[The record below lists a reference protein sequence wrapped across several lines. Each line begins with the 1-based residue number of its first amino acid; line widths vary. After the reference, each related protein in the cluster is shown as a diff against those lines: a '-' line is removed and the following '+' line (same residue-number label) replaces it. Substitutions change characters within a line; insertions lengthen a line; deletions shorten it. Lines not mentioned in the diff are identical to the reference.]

1 LQQINDNKKTM
12 NLIRAK
18 SVVSVRSR
26 CDDDWNRTKF
36 RRRWTKM
43 IHIWMCLFILMAR
56 AAVLGWSLLEQ
67 LPLKSYL
74 GRIRNVPNS
83 CPSYHTVEC
92 TNVCS
97 KNRGIILKFSRHNH
111 PSSNNEDSTK
121 YDRTDLSSLEEHV
134 MASVQSQMDISTVMR
149 TLYPD
154 DDRNRNR
161 NVPIRTNDLL
171 YDHEDLR
178 HRPMSQIQVAT
189 AAAMVVGCVTYMVL
203 HNLYGTG
210 IVAVAVFVTAL
221 VDDDDNN
228 NDKNTDSFSGALARI
243 LGRSTIRSVQA
254 SQPTIK
260 AVARA
265 VLTGEEEILHLKR
278 QVRQLEDDNA
288 KLRQWK
294 ETRIQVEDALPRFTV
309 AELKD
314 LAKFHGLPLG
324 GSKVDLLCRLVEA
337 RKLYLD

>member
-1 LQQINDNKKTM
+1 M

-18 SVVSVRSR
+18 VVASVRSR

-36 RRRWTKM
+36 RRRWTTM

-56 AAVLGWSLLEQ
+56 TAVFGWSLLE
-67 LPLKSYL
+67 LPTLKSL
-74 GRIRNVPNS
+74 GRIRNVPSS
-83 CPSYHTVEC
+83 CPSYHTVGC
-92 TNVCS
+92 TNICS
-97 KNRGIILKFSRHNH
+97 KSRGNILQFSRHNH
-111 PSSNNEDSTK
+111 PSSNNDDSTK

-161 NVPIRTNDLL
+161 NRNVPIRTNDLL

-189 AAAMVVGCVTYMVL
+189 AAAMVVGCVTYLVL

-221 VDDDDNN
+221 VDDDDDNN
-228 NDKNTDSFSGALARI
+228 NDKNTDSFNGALARI
-243 LGRSTIRSVQA
+243 VGRSTIRSVQA
-254 SQPTIK
+254 SQPKIK

-294 ETRIQVEDALPRFTV
+294 ETRIQVEDSLPRFTV

>member
-1 LQQINDNKKTM
+1 
-12 NLIRAK
+12 
-18 SVVSVRSR
+18 
-26 CDDDWNRTKF
+26 
-36 RRRWTKM
+36 M

-56 AAVLGWSLLEQ
+56 SAVLGWSLLE
-67 LPLKSYL
+67 LPRKSYL
-74 GRIRNVPNS
+74 GRIRNVPS
-83 CPSYHTVEC
+83 SYPLPYHTVGC

-97 KNRGIILKFSRHNH
+97 KNRGSILQFSRRNNLG
-111 PSSNNEDSTK
+111 SNNEDSTK

-178 HRPMSQIQVAT
+178 HRPMSHIQVAT

-210 IVAVAVFVTAL
+210 IVAAAVFVTAL

-243 LGRSTIRSVQA
+243 VGRSTIRSVQA

-288 KLRQWK
+288 QLRQWK
-294 ETRIQVEDALPRFTV
+294 ETRIRVEDALPRFTV